1 MNKQHLS
8 KELHGRAAAYIL
20 GEVKTLKLRGD
31 KRTVNAIY
39 RVVEASRALYDTL
52 TDCDPA
58 PIAVAAA
65 LAKKK
70 DAASDLG
77 KITGITW
84 LL

>member
-1 MNKQHLS
+1 MNKRHLS

-31 KRTVNAIY
+31 KRTVSAIH

-52 TDCDPA
+52 TDCEPTST
-58 PIAVAAA
+58 AVALA
-65 LAKKK
+65 LANKK
-70 DAASDLG
+70 DAASDLR